1 MLKRPRKIL
10 VGLDP
15 VHDGQPVIGHA
26 VELASRLD
34 AELVLFDVV
43 YNQYVSRRY
52 FKDRTALEHA
62 RQTLVR
68 EHLERIERVMRGFQ
82 DSGVVIRADA
92 KWDAP
97 SDEGLIRAAFHHDAD
112 WIMVGIRQHPVHRR
126 PFFAGSDWQ
135 LIRHAPCPLLLSR
148 RAGWSSPPRVIAAVD
163 PLHRHGK
170 PEDLDRRILEAG
182 AGLCGEGAGRLT
194 VFHAFEPI
202 LRGTGGRELE
212 PLPVEF
218 AEATL
223 EGTHNAAVE
232 ALVDEIAHCKPG
244 VRIAEGRPED
254 KLLELAVELDA
265 DLVIMGAV
273 ARNPLQR
280 IFIGST
286 AERVLDSLE
295 TDVLIIKPHDFVCPV
310 SPASGAGAATD

>member
-1 MLKRPRKIL
+1 MLRRPRTIL

-15 VHDGQPVIGHA
+15 VHDGQPVTSHA
-26 VELASRLD
+26 VKIAKRFG
-34 AELVLFDVV
+34 AEVILFDAV

-52 FKDRTALEHA
+52 FKDSGALRHA

-68 EHLERIERVMRGFQ
+68 EHLDRLERLAAGVRGEGPRVSTDAQ
-82 DSGVVIRADA
+82 WDS
-92 KWDAP
+92 P
-97 SDEGLIRAAFHHDAD
+97 LDEGLIRAAARHHAD
-112 WIMVGIRQHPVHRR
+112 WIVVGLRMHPVHRR
-126 PFFAGSDWQ
+126 PFFTGSDWQ

-148 RAGWSSPPRVIAAVD
+148 GRGWPSTPKVIAAVD

-170 PEDLDRRILEAG
+170 PEDLDRRILEAA
-182 AGLCGEGAGRLT
+182 AGICEESAGRLF

-202 LRGTGGRELE
+202 FRGSGGREFE

-232 ALVDEIAHCKPG
+232 ALVDELRGCSAS
-244 VRIAEGRPED
+244 VRMAEGRPED
-254 KLLELAVELDA
+254 KLPELAAEIGA
-265 DLVIMGAV
+265 DLVVMGAV

-280 IFIGST
+280 VFIGST
-286 AERVLDSLE
+286 AERVLDRLE
-295 TDVLIIKPHDFVCPV
+295 TDILVIKPAGFVTPV
-310 SPASGAGAATD
+310 SRATETES